1 LAVTLDKRR
10 RSKMDVSPAGQ
21 TITKETA
28 MTTETVLP
36 SNIQAAR
43 TWGAGGERYDQVS
56 RGIADAI
63 EHAVLALDPKPG
75 EQVLDIATGTGWAAR
90 GIAARGATVTGI
102 DLGAGVIEAARALS
116 NGAGIDFRVG
126 DAEAL
131 DFPDNHFDAVISTFG
146 VMFARDPEAVASEL
160 ARVVKPGGRV
170 SLANWAVGG
179 SVHDMFK
186 LIRSYKPAEDN
197 PAPSPFEWGR
207 TARVIELLGERFDLE
222 FEVGT
227 SFFRPESG
235 EKAWATFSVGFGP
248 VVALLETLSEEKAE
262 ALKND
267 FVAFHE
273 DCRDDGA
280 IVMQR
285 PYVIT
290 KARRVRESQ
299 RAS

>member
-1 LAVTLDKRR
+1 
-10 RSKMDVSPAGQ
+10 M
-21 TITKETA
+21 TIEN
-28 MTTETVLP
+28 VLP
-36 SNIQAAR
+36 TNIQAAR

-63 EHAVLALDPKPG
+63 EHAVGALDPQPG
-75 EQVLDIATGTGWAAR
+75 ERVLDIATGTGWAAR
-90 GIAARGATVTGI
+90 SIAARGAAVTGI
-102 DLGAGVIEAARALS
+102 DLGPGVIEAAKQLS

-131 DFPDNHFDAVISTFG
+131 DFPDHHFDAVISTFG

-160 ARVVKPGGRV
+160 ARVVKPGGRI

-179 SVHDMFK
+179 SVHEMFK
-186 LIRSYKPAEDN
+186 LIRSYKPAEEN
-197 PAPSPFEWGR
+197 PAPSPFEWGK
-207 TARVIELLGERFDLE
+207 TSRVIELLGEHFELE

-235 EKAWATFSVGFGP
+235 DKAWATFSVGFGP
-248 VVALLETLSEEKAE
+248 VVSLLGALSADKAE

-267 FVAFHE
+267 FISFHE
-273 DCRDDGA
+273 EHRQGA
-280 IVMQR
+280 GIVMRR

-290 KARRVRESQ
+290 KARRVLESR

>member
-1 LAVTLDKRR
+1 
-10 RSKMDVSPAGQ
+10 MDVSPTGL
-21 TITKETA
+21 TINEEIS
-28 MTTETVLP
+28 MTIEKVLP

-63 EHAVLALDPKPG
+63 EHAVAALDPQPG
-75 EQVLDIATGTGWAAR
+75 ERVLDIATGTGWAAR
-90 GIAARGATVTGI
+90 TIAARGATVTAI
-102 DLGAGVIEAARALS
+102 DLGAGVIEAARTLS

-146 VMFARDPEAVASEL
+146 VMFARDPGAVASEL
-160 ARVVKPGGRV
+160 ARVVKPGGRI

-179 SVHDMFK
+179 SVHEMFK

-197 PAPSPFEWGR
+197 PAPSPFEWGK
-207 TARVIELLGERFDLE
+207 TARVIELLGDRFELE

-248 VVALLETLSEEKAE
+248 VVTLLEALSAEKAE

-267 FVAFHE
+267 FISFHE
-273 DCRDDGA
+273 EHRNGNG
-280 IVMQR
+280 IVIQR

-290 KARRVRESQ
+290 KARRAQEGQ
-299 RAS
+299 RPS